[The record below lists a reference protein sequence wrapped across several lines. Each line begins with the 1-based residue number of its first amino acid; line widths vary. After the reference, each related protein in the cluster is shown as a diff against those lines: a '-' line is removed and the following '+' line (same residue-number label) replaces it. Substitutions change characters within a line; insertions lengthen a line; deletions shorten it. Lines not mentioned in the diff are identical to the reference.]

1 VRSKAVLRRRG
12 RQQGAAST
20 IFFATDVHG
29 SETCFR
35 KFVNAYLVYQADVLI
50 LGGDMTGKLAVP
62 IVPTGR
68 RGRFSVF
75 APGGAWETD
84 EAELPHTDAMLRRSG
99 FYPFRAD
106 PDEISEFKADP
117 KLVEGK
123 LSQLMNERI
132 VSWAEWADRKLADD
146 PVEILVAPGNDDPW
160 SIDPVLQE
168 VPRFRVVEGEV
179 LRIGDKQ
186 QFELASTGY
195 ANRTPWDT
203 PRELDESE
211 LKDLL
216 TSLLARVER
225 VDRAILSVHVPPYNT
240 GLDEAPVLHR
250 DGDMQKVEVGMGQDS
265 YAPVGSHAVRE
276 IIEETQPMLSLH
288 GHIHESRGIAHLGS
302 TIAINPGSEYGDG
315 ILRGALVRLGEDGVL
330 NHQLTSG

>member
-1 VRSKAVLRRRG
+1 VLRRRTK
-12 RQQGAAST
+12 QQGGAVT

-35 KFVNAYLVYQADVLI
+35 KFVNAYFVYHADVLI

-62 IVPTGR
+62 IVPTGK
-68 RGRFSVF
+68 RGRFAVF
-75 APGGAWETD
+75 APGGTWETD
-84 EAELPHTDAMLRRSG
+84 EAGLPHADSMLRRSG
-99 FYPFRAD
+99 FYPFRAE
-106 PDEISEFKADP
+106 PDEISEFEASP
-117 KLVEGK
+117 RLVAAK
-123 LSQLMNERI
+123 LSELMNERI
-132 VSWAEWADRKLADD
+132 ASWADWADQKLAHD

-160 SIDPVLQE
+160 SIDAVLRDA
-168 VPRFRVVEGEV
+168 PRFRVVEGEV
-179 LRIGDKQ
+179 LRIGENQ
-186 QFELASTGY
+186 EFELASSGY

-203 PRELDESE
+203 PRELDEPD
-211 LKDLL
+211 LKALL

-240 GLDEAPVLHR
+240 GLDQAPVLHK
-250 DGDMQKVEVGMGQDS
+250 DGDMQKAEVGMGQDS

-288 GHIHESRGIAHLGS
+288 GHIHESRGIARLGR

-315 ILRGALVRLGEDGVL
+315 ILRGALVKVGEDGIV